1 MSEFPAV
8 IPANPPQG
16 FGRMRP
22 SAQAGIEKFCFSWIP
37 VALVIANWL
46 GMTPKSFQ

>member
-8 IPANPPQG
+8 IPAK
-16 FGRMRP
+16 
-22 SAQAGIEKFCFSWIP
+22 AGIQKFCFSWIP